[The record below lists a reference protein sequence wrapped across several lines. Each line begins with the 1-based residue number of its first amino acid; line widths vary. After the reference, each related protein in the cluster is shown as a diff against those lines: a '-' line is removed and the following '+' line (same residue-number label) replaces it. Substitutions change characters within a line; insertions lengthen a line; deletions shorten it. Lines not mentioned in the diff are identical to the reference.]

1 MMKKILTYT
10 GIALAV
16 ALVVIQFFPVEKNN
30 SNENQYHISTKYNVP
45 PEIGNLL
52 KGACND
58 CHSNLTKYPWYASI
72 QPVGWWLD
80 GHIRHGKGELNFSE
94 FTSRPAA
101 VQYHKFEEIV
111 EVIDEKE
118 MPLSSYTLF
127 GLHPEGNLSDKER
140 ERLIIWAQ
148 GQMAM
153 MKVIFPQDS
162 LERKRE

>member
-1 MMKKILTYT
+1 MIKKILTYI

-16 ALVVIQFFPVEKNN
+16 TLVVIQFFPSEKNN

-45 PEIGNLL
+45 PEIATLL

-101 VQYHKFEEIV
+101 YQYHKFEEIV
-111 EVIDEKE
+111 EVIEKKE
-118 MPLSSYTLF
+118 MPLSSYTLM
-127 GLHPEGNLSDKER
+127 GLHPDGNLSDKDR
-140 ERLIIWAQ
+140 DRLIIWAQ

-162 LERKRE
+162 LVRRRE

>member
-1 MMKKILTYT
+1 
-10 GIALAV
+10 
-16 ALVVIQFFPVEKNN
+16 
-30 SNENQYHISTKYNVP
+30 
-45 PEIGNLL
+45 
-52 KGACND
+52 
-58 CHSNLTKYPWYASI
+58 
-72 QPVGWWLD
+72 
-80 GHIRHGKGELNFSE
+80 
-94 FTSRPAA
+94 
-101 VQYHKFEEIV
+101 
-111 EVIDEKE
+111 